1 MPRLQGMGG
10 QQTKN
15 THKSLQQEWKNG
27 RYIPQKRESDY
38 KMKRTITELE
48 QKLIDNGWCLTLK
61 RYIGKHSEKTLCYEY
76 HKTSDIRNN
85 GKTYEQI
92 IKLDQKRSQIVDYG
106 IKNVV
111 IDFLNDQ
118 ELCFVRFLHL
128 ELRHFVERLQANP
141 LDHNFDAMDSLRQQM
156 PNETGKVELKME
168 DIKDMPTRL
177 VIKDISEQDKAKLL
191 KALAQPS
198 IVVPMEIYNESK
210 DLPPMTPEQF
220 DELCQEIEKENK

>member
-1 MPRLQGMGG
+1 
-10 QQTKN
+10 
-15 THKSLQQEWKNG
+15 
-27 RYIPQKRESDY
+27 
-38 KMKRTITELE
+38 MKRTITELE

-128 ELRHFVERLQANP
+128 ELRHFVERLTIKQ
-141 LDHNFDAMDSLRQQM
+141 
-156 PNETGKVELKME
+156 E
-168 DIKDMPTRL
+168 DLTKL

-191 KALAQPS
+191 KSLAQPNN
-198 IVVPMEIYNESK
+198 VVPMEIYNESK